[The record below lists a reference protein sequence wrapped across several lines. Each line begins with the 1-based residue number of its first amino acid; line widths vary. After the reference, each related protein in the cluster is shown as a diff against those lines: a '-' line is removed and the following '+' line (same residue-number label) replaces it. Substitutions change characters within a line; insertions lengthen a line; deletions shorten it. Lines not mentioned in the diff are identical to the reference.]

1 VEAALAWAADFGVWK
16 NSPAFAEVDVAVKGL
31 FDALWI
37 TAEEETGTTGLE
49 VEVAD

>member
-1 VEAALAWAADFGVWK
+1 VEAAEFGAWK
-16 NSPAFAEVDVAVKGL
+16 NSPAVAEVDVAVKRL

-37 TAEEETGTTGLE
+37 TAEEETGITGLE